1 MIQVMLVDDEPA
13 VRRGLRMR
21 LKLVPDIQVVGEAGD
36 GEEALRLAQELKP
49 DVVVMDFAM
58 PRLDGIQATQAL
70 LKIAPNTA
78 VVMHSLHSDET
89 TRARAK
95 AAGAAAFIAKGDSQ
109 PGLIAAIRQAANRA
123 QGARHAVPIANSPIH
138 VPFPEAGGEVQAELL
153 LRISVGA
160 CRLTVKPT
168 AGENWVEGSYAD
180 PFGLL
185 PLRIIQN
192 ETTTKLTQ
200 EYNSAAGLGSF
211 TNAARLE
218 LGLGKSQPYALTIE
232 SGASEPLR
240 HYTGPPVPQGRRG
253 ECDFDLGGLP
263 LNQLTLKE
271 GAGKYCIDFAEPN
284 PEVMSLL
291 SVSAGACSLEMSRLA
306 NANFTEMSVEGG
318 AAAFKFD
325 FSGVLRRDA
334 RVRLAAGFSSVEFII
349 PLSTAAQVTAE
360 TLMGTVDVEDGFVE
374 RGGAFCT
381 EGALEGKHPMLTIQA
396 NNALGVLRLRTG

>member
-200 EYNSAAGLGSF
+200 E
-211 TNAARLE
+211 
-218 LGLGKSQPYALTIE
+218 
-232 SGASEPLR
+232 
-240 HYTGPPVPQGRRG
+240 
-253 ECDFDLGGLP
+253 
-263 LNQLTLKE
+263 
-271 GAGKYCIDFAEPN
+271 
-284 PEVMSLL
+284 
-291 SVSAGACSLEMSRLA
+291 
-306 NANFTEMSVEGG
+306 
-318 AAAFKFD
+318 
-325 FSGVLRRDA
+325 
-334 RVRLAAGFSSVEFII
+334 
-349 PLSTAAQVTAE
+349 
-360 TLMGTVDVEDGFVE
+360 
-374 RGGAFCT
+374 
-381 EGALEGKHPMLTIQA
+381 
-396 NNALGVLRLRTG
+396 